1 MRSARSS
8 RGLNES
14 QRLSDMR
21 SRHRCIGVAEDT
33 LLFLLELVDDYGETG
48 GEVGSKGYFMCA
60 REMLTGPFRI
70 D

>member
-1 MRSARSS
+1 
-8 RGLNES
+8 
-14 QRLSDMR
+14 MR

-33 LLFLLELVDDYGETG
+33 LLFLLELVDDYSETG

-60 REMLTGPFRI
+60 REILTGPFRI